1 MTPAAIA
8 LAAILAFSLVV
19 VALLLSL
26 KFGQGVGPE
35 RTPPSFVARALAFW
49 VASTALFGG
58 YFYTVRVAGIVDLT
72 VERLCCLVLL
82 AAMAGM
88 AYRGRVAQ
96 GLDRSVDLLLFA
108 FLGLC
113 LISMAIHGFLAARP
127 GLAKPWFLFM
137 EGYLLPF
144 LAFFCVKY
152 FLAGEDDD
160 RCLMRGLYILG
171 SVIVVIAL
179 MEGFGLRDYVFLRYV
194 ASKDILLHLDR
205 ARGPFLNAAFTGLAL
220 CIGLAAGLVLLPLTR
235 LPWRL
240 AHLGL
245 LALFVPAIYYTR
257 TRSVYL
263 AFVAIGL
270 GVVLAMRTSYPRW
283 KVYALPLCLVGL
295 LLGLNAGRL
304 ASEERTSGG
313 LAQMR
318 EVAIRFELADKSLA
332 IIREHPFFGLGL
344 AQFRSTAVTAVD
356 ETEYQHNHLI
366 GLAAELGLVGLAIYL
381 GILWQIF
388 RRLFAL
394 FPALPE
400 QRFYNAN
407 FLFLVGLALL
417 ANLISNTFVEPS
429 LHAFANINFFLF
441 AGLVDRLYNRH
452 VLSRP

>member
-1 MTPAAIA
+1 MTPAIIA
-8 LAAILAFSLVV
+8 LAAVLAFSLVV
-19 VALLLSL
+19 VALLLYL
-26 KFGQGVGPE
+26 KFGRDIGQE
-35 RTPPSFVARALAFW
+35 RPGPSFVARVLAVW

-58 YFYTVRVAGIVDLT
+58 YFYTVRFAGIVDLT

-82 AAMAGM
+82 LAMAAMAYG
-88 AYRGRVAQ
+88 GRVAR
-96 GLDRSVDLLLFA
+96 GLDRSLDLLLAA

-113 LISMAIHGFLAARP
+113 LVSMAIHGFLAARP

-144 LAFFCVKY
+144 MSFFCVKY
-152 FLAGEDDD
+152 FLASEDDD
-160 RCLMRGLYILG
+160 RCLVRGLYILG
-171 SVIVVIAL
+171 IVIVGIAL
-179 MEGFGLRDYVFLRYV
+179 MEGFGLRDYVLLRYV
-194 ASKDILLHLDR
+194 AAKSILLHLDR

-220 CIGLAAGLVLLPLTR
+220 CIGLAAGLMLLPLTR

-245 LALFVPAIYYTR
+245 LALFVPAIYFTR

-270 GVVLAMRTSYPRW
+270 GVVLALRTTYPRW

-295 LLGLNAGRL
+295 FLALNAGRF
-304 ASEERTSGG
+304 ASDERTTGG

-318 EVAIRFELADKSLA
+318 EIAIRFELADKSRA
-332 IIREHPFFGLGL
+332 IIGEHPLFGLGL
-344 AQFRSTAVTAVD
+344 AQFRSTAVASVD

-366 GLAAELGLVGLAIYL
+366 GLAAELGLVGLAVYL

-388 RRLFAL
+388 RRLFRL
-394 FPALPE
+394 FPVFPE

-407 FLFLVGLALL
+407 LLFLVGLALL
-417 ANLISNTFVEPS
+417 ANLISNSFVEPS